1 MIVPRGPRHVAAA
14 LFLLIAA
21 VKLAALPADRAISQ
35 YVRRAWTVEQ
45 GLPHGTVRGVA
56 QTGDGYLWIATYEGL
71 VRFNGEHFRILDR
84 ATNPELLSNSI
95 ITLCRTPDDTLWL
108 GTASG
113 LVRYRQGV
121 FQTISLPGGPTLVNA
136 LTTGSDGSVW
146 VGTLSGGLI
155 HVASGRIEAVPLPP
169 PSTPITALAPA
180 RDGGVW
186 IGTSR
191 GLARFHAGEV
201 ESWSTD
207 TIVSL
212 LADGDDTLYIGT
224 AAGLDRFQNGSIVHI
239 GGLPNDQVT
248 AMHRDRDGNLWLGTY
263 ASGVIRMSGDRVSAY
278 GIGDGLLNP
287 TIRSIFEDDEGSIW
301 IGSNGGIEQLR
312 GGAFITWNERY
323 GLTDDFAR
331 AIFQDRDGVL
341 WAGSAKGLS
350 RFDGSAWTKAG
361 EPKIARILAIAQ
373 SRDGAYWF
381 GTSNGVYRV
390 DKGKTTLFT
399 TAQGLSN
406 NTVRDVHEDRRG
418 NIWIATD
425 FGLNR
430 ITPDGK
436 VESFA
441 GRDGLTNDYA
451 MQIAETPD
459 GRLWIATGGGLA
471 EYDGA
476 KFKLHA
482 APGELPSN
490 HLLALTAGNDGT
502 VWITTDADGLIRYRN
517 GKARVITT
525 REGLAA
531 DKNLSIASDGKGNL
545 WLGTVRGA
553 FRASEAELN
562 AIAEGRSTHLTPLLF
577 DENDGLGSR
586 QCNGAANPSVL
597 RTRDGRIWFV
607 TANGVSATANN
618 VAAPAPLRM
627 PVIERVMIDGKT
639 KDTKSLVRVPPGAE
653 RIEFEFSGLT
663 FVTPERL
670 RFRYRLEGYDDN
682 WFDAGTNRV
691 ASYTNLPAGDY
702 HFILESSR
710 DGVTWKTASL
720 PLGLQPHF
728 YETRWF
734 IALCVL
740 AVLGLFGA
748 IHSIRLHFSHE
759 RARLLEKLVE
769 ERTHQ
774 ISEEKERTEVAL
786 RAAEAAKREAERH
799 ERLTEEALAQAEEAN
814 RAKSI
819 FLAATSH
826 ELRTPLNA
834 IIGFSDILISHIA
847 GKLDERYSRFL
858 QNIHDSGQY
867 LLGIINNILDLSKV
881 EAGKMDLQPETILLR
896 EVVVGI
902 SAVMKGVTTLRKI
915 TIETDIPDDLP
926 YIEADQTLV
935 KQILYNLMSN
945 AVKFSPERSTV
956 TISARHLVTPHWTGD
971 GAVEIRVT
979 DRGIGIDAKDHEL
992 IFQEFRQAHGS
1003 RGRPEGT
1010 GLGLALVKRFVEM
1023 HSGTIAV
1030 ESERGRGSTF
1040 IVILPCRYTPAI
1052 EEEPMAVGQGAG
1064 LQHRRPARLRHP
1076 RLPGRDA
1083 WSEEEVLM
1091 SS

>member
-1 MIVPRGPRHVAAA
+1 MIVPRGSRHVAAA
-14 LFLLIAA
+14 LFLLLAA
-21 VKLAALPADRAISQ
+21 AGELSALPADRTVAQ

-56 QTGDGYLWIATYEGL
+56 QTADGYLWIATYEGL
-71 VRFNGEHFRILDR
+71 VRFNGERFRILDR

-113 LVRYRQGV
+113 LVRYRQGI

-136 LTTGSDGSVW
+136 ITVARDGSIW
-146 VGTLSGGLI
+146 VGTANGGLI
-155 HVASGRIEAVPLPP
+155 HVSTGRTEAVPLPP
-169 PSTPITALAPA
+169 PNIPITALAMA
-180 RDGGVW
+180 GDTLW
-186 IGTSR
+186 IGTAR
-191 GLARFHAGEV
+191 GLASYRNDKLDMVAD
-201 ESWSTD
+201 D
-207 TIVSL
+207 TVISL
-212 LADGDDTLYIGT
+212 LPDGADTLYVGT
-224 AAGLDRFQNGSIVHI
+224 ATGVDRVRNGAVEHI
-239 GGLPNDQVT
+239 PGLPPDQVT

-263 ASGVIRMSGDRVSAY
+263 SGGVFRMSGDRISAY
-278 GIGDGLLNP
+278 GVADGLLNP
-287 TIRSIFEDDEGSIW
+287 TIRSIYEDDEGSIW
-301 IGSNGGIEQLR
+301 IGSNGGLEQLR
-312 GGAFITWNERY
+312 AGAFVNWNERY
-323 GLTDDFAR
+323 GLVDDFVR
-331 AIFQDRDGVL
+331 AIFEDRDGTL

-350 RFDGSAWTKAG
+350 RFANGRWEKVDS
-361 EPKIARILAIAQ
+361 PRIARILAIAQ
-373 SRDGAYWF
+373 TRDGTYWF
-381 GTSNGVYRV
+381 GTSNGLYRIAN
-390 DKGKTTLFT
+390 GATTLFT

-418 NIWIATD
+418 DIWVATD
-425 FGLNR
+425 FGVNR
-430 ITPDGK
+430 ITHDGK

-441 GRDGLTNDYA
+441 GRDGLMTVYVLG
-451 MQIAETPD
+451 IAETPD
-459 GRLWIATGGGLA
+459 GRLWFATEGGLA
-471 EYDGA
+471 EYDG
-476 KFKLHA
+476 KSLKLHA
-482 APGELPSN
+482 APRELPSN
-490 HLLALTAGNDGT
+490 HLFAIAADTDGT
-502 VWITTDADGLIRYRN
+502 VWVTTEADGLIRFRN
-517 GKARVITT
+517 GKASVITT
-525 REGLAA
+525 RDGLAA
-531 DKNLSIASDGKGNL
+531 DKNVSIASDQRGNL

-553 FRASEAELN
+553 FRAPKAELN
-562 AIAEGRSTHLTPLLF
+562 AIADGRRDTHLNAQLF

-586 QCNGAANPSVL
+586 QCNGAANPTVL
-597 RTRDGRIWFV
+597 RTRDGRMWIV

-618 VAAPAPLRM
+618 VATPAPRV
-627 PVIERVMIDGKT
+627 PVIERVLIDGKQT
-639 KDTKSLVRVPPGAE
+639 DRGTLPKVHPGAE
-653 RIEFEFSGLT
+653 RIEFEFSGLS
-663 FVTPERL
+663 FITPERL
-670 RFRYRLEGYDDN
+670 RFRYRLDGYDRD
-682 WFDAGTNRV
+682 WLDAGTNRV

-702 HFILESSR
+702 RFILESSR
-710 DGVTWKTASL
+710 DGVTWRATNV

-734 IALCVL
+734 IALCAIAVL
-740 AVLGLFGA
+740 ALFLA
-748 IHSIRLHFSHE
+748 IHTVRLHFSHE

-774 ISEEKERTEVAL
+774 ISEEKERTEIAL

-799 ERLTEEALAQAEEAN
+799 ERLTEQALAQAEEAN

-847 GKLDERYSRFL
+847 GKLDDRYGRFL

-956 TISARHLVTPHWTGD
+956 TIAARHLVTPEWPDD
-971 GAVEIRVT
+971 GAVEIRVI
-979 DRGIGIDAKDHEL
+979 DRGIGIDAKDHEV
-992 IFQEFRQAHGS
+992 IFQEFRQAHGA

-1030 ESERGRGSTF
+1030 ESERGRGSMF
-1040 IVILPCRYTPAI
+1040 IVILPCHYSPAI
-1052 EEEPMAVGQGAG
+1052 EEE
-1064 LQHRRPARLRHP
+1064 LQTA
-1076 RLPGRDA
+1076 
-1083 WSEEEVLM
+1083 
-1091 SS
+1091 